1 MYSLVCFVLIREN
14 KETWDGY
21 NIIFKWSKVLE
32 FVFTTIFIYTGE
44 LMVAVFQ
51 QLWVHW
57 SMSWDIVWIWATLR
71 MESWRGD
78 LMTWTDSFPFVQ
90 TLLPHSVQFYIY

>member
-1 MYSLVCFVLIREN
+1 
-14 KETWDGY
+14 
-21 NIIFKWSKVLE
+21 
-32 FVFTTIFIYTGE
+32 
-44 LMVAVFQ
+44 MVAVFQ

-90 TLLPHSVQFYIY
+90 TLLPHSVRFFNQYLFSFISRFMAFPVMEFQDQGYKIRKIFA